1 MMARHAFHVE
11 GVVELVNL
19 FFGPR
24 VLPGSWCDQV
34 PIAGSVGYG
43 QLPRRE
49 KGRRIVT
56 FRVVSF

>member
-1 MMARHAFHVE
+1 M
-11 GVVELVNL
+11 ELVNL